1 MGHSA
6 WMVSLQDKAQGLL
19 RDRPGPADKGLE
31 VLTSLRV
38 SRQKA
43 PSCGEDSRTYIWQPS
58 PWCKLNPIDR
68 VHLHPLSAMGKPA
81 RAQDSC
87 LLTCCEQ
94 SSWGRGTPQ
103 GPCWKAEGKGFRGF
117 QGTGLF
123 FLVFWKELRAG
134 RLLKVSQ
141 THEATRVNTLPS
153 MWDTSSHLPGS
164 SLAGST
170 AEDARMPQAGAELH
184 VLGLPGGVQDN
195 LCFPNPPNPARIPCQ
210 EAAL

>member
-31 VLTSLRV
+31 VLTSLGV
-38 SRQKA
+38 SRQKV
-43 PSCGEDSRTYIWQPS
+43 PSCGEDSRTHIWQPS

-68 VHLHPLSAMGKPA
+68 VHLHPLSAMGKSA

-87 LLTCCEQ
+87 LLMCCEQ

-134 RLLKVSQ
+134 RLLSQ
-141 THEATRVNTLPS
+141 P
-153 MWDTSSHLPGS
+153 DP
-164 SLAGST
+164 
-170 AEDARMPQAGAELH
+170 
-184 VLGLPGGVQDN
+184 
-195 LCFPNPPNPARIPCQ
+195 
-210 EAAL
+210 